1 MKSPAI
7 SRYRPVN
14 RLRIRLNEDE
24 RLGGIPVSPDIA
36 ICPIEREATEQMSI
50 HEVSYFNFF
59 HFIEVNL
66 NIEIRR
72 AAILLRSN
80 LAPRLSG

>member
-1 MKSPAI
+1 
-7 SRYRPVN
+7 
-14 RLRIRLNEDE
+14 
-24 RLGGIPVSPDIA
+24 
-36 ICPIEREATEQMSI
+36 
-50 HEVSYFNFF
+50 VSYFNFF